1 MKSQVWDAGLASP
14 HHSDIKKDSRGGGG
28 EKG

>member
-14 HHSDIKKDSRGGGG
+14 HHSDIKKDSRGGG